1 MHPARMNT
9 ITITTSQNIDLE
21 YDLASVGERLV
32 AWLVD
37 LAIFVAYFILIAI
50 AISTVSNLGSFFDD
64 NPWIAVSL
72 SVPFIF
78 YNLVCE
84 VWLNGQT
91 IGKRVMKIKVISLN
105 GEQATIGQYLIRWL
119 FRVVDIYLMDGLP
132 AFICVIV
139 SEKKQRIGDIVAGT
153 TVIKTVPRSTLQ
165 HTIYVRT
172 PEINYTVSFPEVAH
186 LSDKDM
192 QLVKEVIM
200 NVNRTGNSVLAYHA
214 AEKIKHTLKIVTN
227 LEPLYFL
234 QVLLADYNHVTS
246 R

>member
-1 MHPARMNT
+1 MNT

-21 YDLASVGERLV
+21 YDLASIGERIL

-37 LAIFVAYFILIAI
+37 VAVFVAYFILIAI
-50 AISTVSNLGSFFDD
+50 TISAVSNLGSFLDK
-64 NPWIAVSL
+64 NPWIGVFL

-78 YNLVCE
+78 YNLVCDI
-84 VWLNGQT
+84 WLNGQT

-105 GEQATIGQYLIRWL
+105 GEQATIGQYMIRWL
-119 FRVVDIYLMDGLP
+119 FRVVDIYLFDALP

-153 TVIKTVPRSTLQ
+153 TVIKTVPRSSLQ
-165 HTIYVRT
+165 QTIYVPT
-172 PEINYTVSFPEVAH
+172 PEINYTVSFPEVAN

-200 NVNRTGNSVLAYHA
+200 SVNRTGNAVLAYQA
-214 AEKIKHTLKIVTN
+214 AEKIKQTLHITTN

-246 R
+246 KL